1 MLRNGLVDGVIEL
14 IITVKKFRN
23 TQMNHEFKPNEFSSN
38 GRLGNINLSGTSGA
52 CWSSEL
58 VEMLQS
64 NMKKNMKLFKHNLVF
79 AN

>member
-1 MLRNGLVDGVIEL
+1 
-14 IITVKKFRN
+14 
-23 TQMNHEFKPNEFSSN
+23 MNHEFKPNEFSSN
-38 GRLGNINLSGTSGA
+38 ARLGNINLSATSGA
-52 CWSSEL
+52 CWSADL